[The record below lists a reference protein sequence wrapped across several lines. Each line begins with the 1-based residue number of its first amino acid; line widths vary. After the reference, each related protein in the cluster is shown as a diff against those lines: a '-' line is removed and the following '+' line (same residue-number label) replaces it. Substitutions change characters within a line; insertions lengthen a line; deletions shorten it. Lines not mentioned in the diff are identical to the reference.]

1 MKEELSMEFNP
12 FISDEELANRE
23 FNPFIMSDEEL
34 ANSGAF
40 DIEVEVP
47 EDDEIETYNDY
58 DLVTDLHLLYETL
71 KDLKVN
77 GVAVEV
83 VNGKVT
89 LTKGETTISKRI

>member
-1 MKEELSMEFNP
+1 MKEELSMEFVNDVCWDIQPNP
-12 FISDEELANRE
+12 FT
-23 FNPFIMSDEEL
+23 MSDEEL

-40 DIEVEVP
+40 DIEVP

-83 VNGKVT
+83 ANGKVT

>member
-1 MKEELSMEFNP
+1 MKEELSMEFVNDVCWDIQPNP
-12 FISDEELANRE
+12 FT
-23 FNPFIMSDEEL
+23 MSDEEL
-34 ANSGAF
+34 ANSGSF
-40 DIEVEVP
+40 DIEVEVS

-89 LTKGETTISKRI
+89 LTKGKTTISKRI

>member
-1 MKEELSMEFNP
+1 MKEELSMEFVNDVCWDIQPNP
-12 FISDEELANRE
+12 FT
-23 FNPFIMSDEEL
+23 MSDEEL

>member
-47 EDDEIETYNDY
+47 EDDEMETYNDY
-58 DLVTDLHLLYETL
+58 DLVTDLHLLHGRL
-71 KDLKVN
+71 QDLKAS
-77 GVAVEV
+77 GVTVEV
-83 VNGKVT
+83 INGK
-89 LTKGETTISKRI
+89 LTISHGETTISKWI

>member
-1 MKEELSMEFNP
+1 MKEELSMEFVNDVCWDIQPNP
-12 FISDEELANRE
+12 FT
-23 FNPFIMSDEEL
+23 MSDEEL

-58 DLVTDLHLLYETL
+58 DLVVDLHLLYETL

-77 GVAVEV
+77 GVVVEV
-83 VNGKVT
+83 VDGKVT

>member
-1 MKEELSMEFNP
+1 MKEELSMEFVN
-12 FISDEELANRE
+12 DELSWDIQP
-23 FNPFIMSDEEL
+23 NPFIMSDEEL

-40 DIEVEVP
+40 DIELTVP
-47 EDDEIETYNDY
+47 DDEEMEIYNDY

-83 VNGKVT
+83 VNDKVT

>member
-1 MKEELSMEFNP
+1 MKEELSMEFVN
-12 FISDEELANRE
+12 DELSWDIQP
-23 FNPFIMSDEEL
+23 NPFIMSDEEL

-40 DIEVEVP
+40 DIELTVP
-47 EDDEIETYNDY
+47 DDEEMETYNDY

-83 VNGKVT
+83 ANGKVT

>member
-1 MKEELSMEFNP
+1 MKEELSMEFVN
-12 FISDEELANRE
+12 DELSWDIQP
-23 FNPFIMSDEEL
+23 NPFIMSDEEL

-40 DIEVEVP
+40 DIELTVP
-47 EDDEIETYNDY
+47 DDEEMETYNDY

>member
-1 MKEELSMEFNP
+1 MKEELSMEFVNDVCWDIQPNP
-12 FISDEELANRE
+12 FT
-23 FNPFIMSDEEL
+23 MSDEEL

-83 VNGKVT
+83 VNDKVT

>member
-1 MKEELSMEFNP
+1 MKEELSMEFVNDGLSWDIQPNP
-12 FISDEELANRE
+12 FT
-23 FNPFIMSDEEL
+23 MSDEEL

-40 DIEVEVP
+40 DIELTVP
-47 EDDEIETYNDY
+47 DDEEMETYNDY

>member
-1 MKEELSMEFNP
+1 MILMKEELSMEFVNDVCWDIQPNP
-12 FISDEELANRE
+12 FT
-23 FNPFIMSDEEL
+23 MSDEEL

-47 EDDEIETYNDY
+47 EDEEMEIYNDY

>member
-12 FISDEELANRE
+12 FIMSDEE
-23 FNPFIMSDEEL
+23 FIPFMSDEEL

-40 DIEVEVP
+40 DIELTVP
-47 EDDEIETYNDY
+47 DNEEMETYNDY

-83 VNGKVT
+83 VNDKVT

>member
-1 MKEELSMEFNP
+1 MKEELSMEFVNDVCWDIQPNP
-12 FISDEELANRE
+12 FT
-23 FNPFIMSDEEL
+23 MSDEEL

-40 DIEVEVP
+40 DIEVP

>member
-1 MKEELSMEFNP
+1 MKEELSMEFVNDVCWDIQP
-12 FISDEELANRE
+12 
-23 FNPFIMSDEEL
+23 NPFIMSDEEL

-77 GVAVEV
+77 GVVVEV
-83 VNGKVT
+83 VNDKVT